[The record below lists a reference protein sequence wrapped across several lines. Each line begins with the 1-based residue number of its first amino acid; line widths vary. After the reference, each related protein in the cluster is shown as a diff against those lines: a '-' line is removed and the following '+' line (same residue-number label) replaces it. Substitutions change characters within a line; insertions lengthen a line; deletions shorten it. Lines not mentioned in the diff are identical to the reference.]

1 MVMMAVVNRLFGGA
15 GGCVANVGGSWMLHC
30 LVVTCLYWEG

>member
-15 GGCVANVGGSWMLHC
+15 GGCVMPMLVGPGCCIAKL
-30 LVVTCLYWEG
+30 